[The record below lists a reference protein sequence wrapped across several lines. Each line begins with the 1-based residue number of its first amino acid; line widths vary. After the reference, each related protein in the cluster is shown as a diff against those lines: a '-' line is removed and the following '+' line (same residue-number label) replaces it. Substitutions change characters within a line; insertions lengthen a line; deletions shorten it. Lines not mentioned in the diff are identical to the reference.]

1 MCLIQ
6 RNCQNQVVIML
17 VTIPYV
23 SSMSAHLPLLR
34 LRRLEARLPRL
45 QPEKIG
51 TTRPPK
57 EFTIPRQE
65 ARPLPHPQR
74 PAPHTSTTRRP
85 LVAPPPP
92 TSQTFPSRL
101 ASSRKNRPLQQWLRR
116 SRHLHLRSIHPQH
129 QFTGRHVKVSYFL
142 ANLFDYFNG
151 YSLSS
156 SLKNG
161 FLDFGQFNQSIGLK
175 LKRL

>member
-1 MCLIQ
+1 
-6 RNCQNQVVIML
+6 ML
-17 VTIPYV
+17 LTKPYV

-34 LRRLEARLPRL
+34 LRRLEARLPRPL
-45 QPEKIG
+45 PAVKIG

-57 EFTIPRQE
+57 EFTIRRQE
-65 ARPLPHPQR
+65 ARPHPQR
-74 PAPHTSTTRRP
+74 PALHTSTTRRP

-92 TSQTFPSRL
+92 TSPTFPSRL

-129 QFTGRHVKVSYFL
+129 QFTGKNFKVSYFL

-151 YSLSS
+151 YNLSS

-161 FLDFGQFNQSIGLK
+161 FLDLGSLTRVRIGLK

>member
-1 MCLIQ
+1 
-6 RNCQNQVVIML
+6 ML
-17 VTIPYV
+17 LTKPYV
-23 SSMSAHLPLLR
+23 SSMSARLPLLR
-34 LRRLEARLPRL
+34 LRRLEARPPRL
-45 QPEKIG
+45 LPLVKIG

-57 EFTIPRQE
+57 EFTIRRQE
-65 ARPLPHPQR
+65 ARPRPQR
-74 PAPHTSTTRRP
+74 PALHTSTTRRP

-129 QFTGRHVKVSYFL
+129 QFTGKNVKVSYFL

-161 FLDFGQFNQSIGLK
+161 FLDYGQFNQSIGLK

>member
-1 MCLIQ
+1 
-6 RNCQNQVVIML
+6 ML

-57 EFTIPRQE
+57 EFTIRRQE
-65 ARPLPHPQR
+65 ARPRPQR
-74 PAPHTSTTRRP
+74 PALHTSTTRRP

-129 QFTGRHVKVSYFL
+129 QFTGKKMSKCPISWPTYLIILMATVYQALLKMGSWTW
-142 ANLFDYFNG
+142 G
-151 YSLSS
+151 SLTRV
-156 SLKNG
+156 LG
-161 FLDFGQFNQSIGLK
+161 
-175 LKRL
+175 